1 MGKGVPEGH
10 TERIEHTGLTLLE
23 MQPCVCVCVCVCVQK
38 PPVLQVGSQSDSS
51 WGDWKDVRVRSD
63 GVELSF
69 RRVKLECSQVGCVWG
84 GVGGSWVVLGRI
96 WWALGVSGGEAAGR
110 GLSLGERR
118 EKGAPGVPEV

>member
-1 MGKGVPEGH
+1 MCVCVCRSPQFPWGCVCGQKPSRV
-10 TERIEHTGLTLLE
+10 
-23 MQPCVCVCVCVCVQK
+23 CVCVCVCVCVQK

-69 RRVKLECSQVGCVWG
+69 RRVKLECSQVGYVWG
-84 GVGGSWVVLGRI
+84 GVGGSWVVLGCI
-96 WWALGVSGGEAAGR
+96 WWALGASGGEAAGR